1 MNKLA
6 KLGAG
11 AAMLAGQ
18 VLMGCG
24 GGSPT
29 ETKGSARESG
39 NFFTADGDS
48 QWQATDCGGNE
59 LAVNVRPP
67 FTTVNYTVECDGI
80 KYSYDAIS
88 GPLDARNDQLHIGI
102 SEGCKVVRAGVQD
115 ALQTPPS
122 FDANSCFVKEGVY
135 NLLHCVR
142 GASENTSDVN
152 VLLDGSIAPYGKLP
166 DSVCEKPQ
174 PATVTTTT
182 TAPTTTT
189 TLPAACITTTKCL
202 SDLGGGVVTD
212 ASGKFC
218 DTDFDGN
225 RSAGEKCVQ

>member
-11 AAMLAGQ
+11 AMLAGQ

-39 NFFTADGDS
+39 NFFTADGNS

-225 RSAGEKCVQ
+225 RSAGEQCVQ